1 MAARVGTT
9 GVVAMCHGILG
20 VLLLIGC
27 ALLSFKP
34 RMGSAMLVVTVLFI
48 PVVAA
53 LAGFPVWDAAST
65 SSRAWLIVGAIISA
79 GILAAPWL
87 EDRGGSIKRSSD

>member
-1 MAARVGTT
+1 
-9 GVVAMCHGILG
+9 MCHGILG